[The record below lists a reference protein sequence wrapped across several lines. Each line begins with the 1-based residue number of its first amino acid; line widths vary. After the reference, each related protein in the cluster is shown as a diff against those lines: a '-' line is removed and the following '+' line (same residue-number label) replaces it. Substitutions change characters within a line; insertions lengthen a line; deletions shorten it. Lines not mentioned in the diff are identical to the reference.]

1 MHLVTSRVS
10 EYSVKVEFKH
20 YVYLHLTFFLY
31 SLIMLYMKWS
41 SMVSL
46 GSIYFFLAYFALLF
60 FLFLYAVIW
69 QQVIAPFEI
78 SKAYS
83 HRGVIIIWTIV
94 WSSLFFH
101 EPIVRNQI
109 LGAAI
114 IIFGIVVVTKDE

>member
-1 MHLVTSRVS
+1 M
-10 EYSVKVEFKH
+10 KVEFKH

-41 SMVSL
+41 STVSL
-46 GSIYFFLAYFALLF
+46 GSIYFFLAYFVLLF

-69 QQVIAPFEI
+69 QQVIAQFEI

-94 WSSLFFH
+94 WSALFFH
-101 EPIVRNQI
+101 EHIVWNQI
-109 LGAAI
+109 IGAAV